1 MQSNSPSRLFY
12 RYILFSM
19 FPRFD
24 RSTPVFCWS
33 CKTFLPSLLWVS
45 VFESSFSICLR
56 PRCDKN
62 PSDLCLYNQTVQA
75 SIFIIHFP
83 CWYFLPL
90 WTSFFL
96 LQRLIVQF
104 ISKIYL
110 TISVFWVSVLF
121 CDFIAY
127 TLKTSSIIRS
137 NRMIWMLMMNSW
149 EKRWASIVS
158 RELTPD
164 RNTQRENKFYYLINF
179 TVFTH
184 Y

>member
-12 RYILFSM
+12 GYILFSM

-83 CWYFLPL
+83 CWYFL
-90 WTSFFL
+90 
-96 LQRLIVQF
+96 
-104 ISKIYL
+104 

-164 RNTQRENKFYYLINF
+164 RNTQRENKFYYLRNF

-184 Y
+184 F